1 MSVPPDTRPRHRI
14 VDKPAILRSHW
25 LFGKLDAR
33 AIERLAA
40 CMLNRSVKRG
50 TTIFAKGDESTSL
63 FAIGAGT
70 VKIGVPS
77 ADGRDAVFNL
87 LDAGDIFGE
96 IAILDGHPRTAD
108 AIAVTDCEL
117 FTIERREF
125 LPLVAS
131 HPDVALKLI
140 EMLCARL
147 RHTSEQ
153 VEDILFLNLPMRL
166 AKTLLR
172 MTERTTE
179 TPAKIAI
186 TQRDLGQMIGMSR
199 ESTNKQ
205 LRVWAKRKWI
215 ELERGGVTVLAPDRL
230 AEAAEEGSDF
240 DRS

>member
-1 MSVPPDTRPRHRI
+1 MALQPETRPRHRI

-25 LFGKLDAR
+25 LFGKLDPR
-33 AIERLAA
+33 AIERLSS
-40 CMLNRSVKRG
+40 CMLSRTVKRG

-87 LDAGDIFGE
+87 LEAGDIFGE
-96 IAILDGHPRTAD
+96 IALLDGHPRTAD
-108 AIAVTDCEL
+108 ASAVTDCEL

-131 HPDVALKLI
+131 NPEIAQKLI

-172 MTERTTE
+172 MTERTTA

-205 LRVWAKRKWI
+205 LREWEDKKWLRI
-215 ELERGGVTVLAPDRL
+215 ERGGIVLLSRNAL
-230 AEAAEEGSDF
+230 ARIASFESDEWH
-240 DRS
+240 